1 MTPSERYHAKLDAM
15 ISCYDDLLE
24 KLNIQRSMVE
34 LLSNKGL
41 LAPGYPGATVDDGAD
56 DLLDLLTLLSG
67 LSNAMNGLIQYGE
80 AKEKLYSKRKTK
92 PDLKIVKTD
101 Q

>member
-1 MTPSERYHAKLDAM
+1 MTPSERYHARLDAM
-15 ISCYDDLLE
+15 TDCYDALLE

-56 DLLDLLTLLSG
+56 DLVDLLERLSS
-67 LSNAMNGLIQYGE
+67 LSKAMDGLIQYGE
-80 AKEKLYSKRKTK
+80 AKEQLYSKRNTK

-101 Q
+101 R